1 MKTTI
6 SDLDPG
12 LFAHFKYLSPYLR
25 PHKWGLVLS
34 CVLSGMSTALGM
46 IQPYFAK
53 VLIDSVFLAGRYSS
67 LAPLLALMIALLM
80 LSFGIRVGNSVLY
93 TRYSARILFSMRQDL
108 FDHFH
113 RIPLVH
119 FTRRRI
125 GDICTRIGSDMADIQ
140 RFLTDALPHLLFNL
154 LTCLITG
161 AILLW
166 LNPKMALLSF
176 LFLPAGLYV
185 VHRLKPLLFHLAQEV
200 AETNADISHF
210 LMESLSNTPVVRAF
224 GAEEV
229 EGAKLRKKQG
239 RVMGFLMRYQL
250 IGAISGAVPVFFII
264 VNTLVVF
271 GYGGLLVRS
280 GSITIGTLVA
290 FSIYQGRVFGPLQGL
305 MDGFMAL
312 QKSRVAIQRVREMY
326 DIQPNQPGGESLLPK
341 LPRTEHGTRI
351 EFKSVSFGY
360 VSDQPVFSGLNI
372 DIPAGETTALIGPS
386 GSGKSTLCHL
396 LMRLF
401 DPQSGRI
408 LLNGV
413 DLRKMNSAV
422 LRRNV
427 SIVSQD
433 IYLFHTSLRENIRF
447 ARPDASDEMVLNAA
461 KAACL
466 HDFIETLPDGYETII
481 GDRGVRVSGGQKQ
494 RICIARAI
502 LADPTVL
509 ILDEATAF
517 LDTAVE
523 SLFRKT
529 VEELMAG
536 RTILVVSHR
545 LSALTGADHLIV
557 LGEEGAIYQGPFDG
571 YSQAE

>member
-1 MKTTI
+1 
-6 SDLDPG
+6 
-12 LFAHFKYLSPYLR
+12 
-25 PHKWGLVLS
+25 
-34 CVLSGMSTALGM
+34 M

-67 LAPLLALMIALLM
+67 LVPLLVLMIALLM

-239 RVMGFLMRYQL
+239 RVMGFLMR
-250 IGAISGAVPVFFII
+250 
-264 VNTLVVF
+264 
-271 GYGGLLVRS
+271 
-280 GSITIGTLVA
+280 
-290 FSIYQGRVFGPLQGL
+290 
-305 MDGFMAL
+305 
-312 QKSRVAIQRVREMY
+312 
-326 DIQPNQPGGESLLPK
+326 
-341 LPRTEHGTRI
+341 
-351 EFKSVSFGY
+351 
-360 VSDQPVFSGLNI
+360 
-372 DIPAGETTALIGPS
+372 
-386 GSGKSTLCHL
+386 
-396 LMRLF
+396 
-401 DPQSGRI
+401 
-408 LLNGV
+408 
-413 DLRKMNSAV
+413 
-422 LRRNV
+422 
-427 SIVSQD
+427 
-433 IYLFHTSLRENIRF
+433 
-447 ARPDASDEMVLNAA
+447 
-461 KAACL
+461 
-466 HDFIETLPDGYETII
+466 
-481 GDRGVRVSGGQKQ
+481 
-494 RICIARAI
+494 
-502 LADPTVL
+502 
-509 ILDEATAF
+509 
-517 LDTAVE
+517 
-523 SLFRKT
+523 
-529 VEELMAG
+529 
-536 RTILVVSHR
+536 
-545 LSALTGADHLIV
+545 
-557 LGEEGAIYQGPFDG
+557 
-571 YSQAE
+571 